1 MTDENTM
8 TDDTTQP
15 KSQIE
20 LAREANNTWTF
31 KGKDFER
38 EMEMYVADGKAFPQ
52 TEVMDRNSGLPS
64 GALMLH
70 KLGWESPAAWIARES
85 AFKTQLK
92 RVGRSQDQEIDT
104 AHLIT
109 VNSELYRSI
118 VQGGLLKI
126 PTGNGQFT
134 EEEVDRDQMVKF
146 ANLYPEGASEAVETF
161 LEQWHF
167 TLFDNSINMSFK
179 FLFEASEFVK
189 VLALLGS
196 RDPQL
201 AKRAGIFT
209 FKTPTS
215 EIRRD
220 YDQAVNR
227 IKSKKQGEVSIAEL
241 EENFMAKIRYGTMHL
256 VDVEG
261 IAVGTPGTRFN
272 HDDKKQVQKFIEL
285 FCPSLFSDA
294 VDKMHESFD
303 FMKGKSGLN

>member
-1 MTDENTM
+1 MTDEINKEQTS
-8 TDDTTQP
+8 DQP

-20 LAREANNTWTF
+20 LAREAGNTWTF

-52 TEVMDRNSGLPS
+52 TEVMNRETGLPS
-64 GALMLH
+64 GALMRHHLA
-70 KLGWESPAAWIARES
+70 WSSPSAWIARES

-92 RVGRSQDQEIDT
+92 RLGRSQDQEIDT
-104 AHLIT
+104 AHLVT
-109 VNSELYRSI
+109 VNSDLYKEVVADGI
-118 VQGGLLKI
+118 LLV
-126 PTGNGQFT
+126 PQGNGKF
-134 EEEVDRDQMVKF
+134 EEQQISREQMVSF
-146 ANLYPEGASEAVETF
+146 ANLYPEGASEAIETF

-167 TLFDNSINMSFK
+167 SLFDNSVNMNFK
-179 FLFEASEFVK
+179 FLFEASEYVR

-201 AKRAGIFT
+201 AKRAGVFT

-215 EIRRD
+215 ETRRD

-241 EENFMAKIRYGTMHL
+241 EENFMAKMRYGTMHL

-261 IAVGTPGTRFN
+261 IAVGAPGVRFN
-272 HDDKKQVQKFIEL
+272 KEDRVQVQKFIEA
-285 FCPSLFSDA
+285 FCPSLFADA

-303 FMKGKSGLN
+303 FLKGSSGLN